1 MNKTVLITG
10 GSRGIG
16 AELVRT
22 FAQAGYNVAF
32 SYNNNE
38 DKALKLEKEL
48 NNQNVN
54 VKAFKCD
61 NNILENNTKFVK
73 EVLRVFGK
81 IDVLIN
87 NAGICYSNLLIDTTN
102 EKIEEIMNVN
112 LLSAI
117 VTTREAVKS
126 MISNNYGRIINISS
140 IWGVNG
146 ASMETVYS
154 ASKAGLIG
162 FTEGLSKEVGLMGI
176 TVNSIA
182 PGVIMTDMMKGYT
195 KEELKELESRTSV
208 GRLGRPEDISKVAL
222 FLASDGASYIT
233 GQTIT
238 VDGGFAV

>member
-22 FAQAGYNVAF
+22 FANAGYNVAF
-32 SYNNNE
+32 SYNRSE
-38 DKALKLEKEL
+38 KEALKLEKEFIA
-48 NNQNVN
+48 QNTQ

-61 NNILENNTKFVK
+61 NNLIENNIKLVND
-73 EVLRVFGK
+73 VLSVFGQ
-81 IDVLIN
+81 IDVLVN
-87 NAGICYSNLLIDTTN
+87 NAGICYSKLLIDTQN

-117 VTTREAVKS
+117 VTTREVVKN
-126 MISNNYGRIINISS
+126 MISNNFGRIINISS
-140 IWGVNG
+140 IWGVSG

-176 TVNSIA
+176 TVNAVA
-182 PGVIMTDMMKGYT
+182 PGVIMTDMNKGYS
-195 KEELKELESRTSV
+195 KDELKDLESRTSV
-208 GRLGRPEDISKVAL
+208 GRLGSPEDIAKVVL
-222 FLASDGASYIT
+222 FLASDDASYIT
-233 GQTIT
+233 GQCIT
-238 VDGGFAV
+238 VDGGFC

>member
-22 FAQAGYNVAF
+22 FHKAGYNVAF
-32 SYNNNE
+32 SYNNSE

-61 NNILENNTKFVK
+61 NNILENNTELVK
-73 EVLRVFGK
+73 EVLSVFGK

-117 VTTREAVKS
+117 VTTREVVKS

-154 ASKAGLIG
+154 ASKAGLVG
-162 FTEGLSKEVGLMGI
+162 FTEGLAKEVGLMGI

-222 FLASDGASYIT
+222 FLASDDSSYIT
-233 GQTIT
+233 GQCIT
-238 VDGGFAV
+238 VDGNFC

>member
-32 SYNNNE
+32 SYKNSE

-61 NNILENNTKFVK
+61 NNILENNTELVN
-73 EVLRVFGK
+73 EVLSVFGK

-87 NAGICYSNLLIDTTN
+87 NAGICCSNLLIDTIN
-102 EKIEEIMNVN
+102 DKIEEIMNVN

-162 FTEGLSKEVGLMGI
+162 FTEGLAKEVGLMGI

-182 PGVIMTDMMKGYT
+182 PGVIMTDMMKGYS

-208 GRLGRPEDISKVAL
+208 GRLGSPEDISKVAL
-222 FLASDGASYIT
+222 FLASDDSSYIT
-233 GQTIT
+233 GQCIT
-238 VDGGFAV
+238 VDGNFC